1 MDTDKILDKLG
12 KIFSTPKGII
22 GGLAAIMAVIVL
34 ISGISE
40 YVGTRNTG
48 RELEIGLTKQFKT
61 VQINYGQFRMQIH
74 DELGIAREKRD
85 AIDKIIVDAV
95 AGRYNADG
103 KENDVTAGVDRGKL
117 FSAIK
122 EAYPDLEGLK
132 IYDKILD
139 HIQAG
144 RKRFAAEQVQLADQ
158 VARYNTWRTT
168 GWLLHPWMVEKLGF
182 PSGNLEV
189 QIGDKHLTGSQALE
203 KMNVVIV
210 GGDTQQ
216 VFDTGID
223 TPVGQV
229 SR

>member
-1 MDTDKILDKLG
+1 MNTDQILDKLG
-12 KIFSTPKGII
+12 KFFSTPRGIF

-34 ISGISE
+34 IGGITT
-40 YVGTRNTG
+40 YTGTRNTG
-48 RELEIGLTKQFKT
+48 RDLEIGLTAQFKQ
-61 VQINYGQFRMQIH
+61 VQIRYGQFRMQIH
-74 DELGIAREKRD
+74 DELKIAREKRD
-85 AIDKIIVDAV
+85 AIDVIIADAV

-132 IYDKILD
+132 IYDTILD

-144 RKRFAAEQVQLADQ
+144 RTRFAAEQVQLADQ
-158 VARYNTWRTT
+158 VRRYNTWRET
-168 GWLLHPWMVEKLGF
+168 GWLLHPWLVEKLGF
-182 PSGNLEV
+182 PSDNLEV
-189 QIGDKHLTGSQALE
+189 RIGSKHLTGKDALE
-203 KMNVVIV
+203 KMNIVIV

-223 TPVGQV
+223 TPIGQI